1 MVAGAEVEFWLSL
14 AEVGS
19 GGSIMKG
26 ILLDGET
33 DHSIDRYSIRR
44 ACVGYMSEATGGGR
58 FQLASTDTLVGK
70 TS

>member
-1 MVAGAEVEFWLSL
+1 
-14 AEVGS
+14 
-19 GGSIMKG
+19 MKG